1 LLGGVFLGN
10 ATIIEVKGE
19 LIDSYGR
26 IQIFE
31 GFPYK
36 RYELKPLQLSDSEKK
51 LIRTLSAS
59 IGRTYSLDEIREV
72 IGIENAVSFSNEFNS
87 EIIQTIEI
95 NELLLKLPTD
105 ELHDQLKSSLV
116 KLFEKYFPQM
126 KDKEGIASEVISSA
140 VGYGPIAPLLEDSL
154 LEEIMVNGAGR
165 PVFVFHKKHGMCKT
179 NIVMQTEKQVLKLC
193 SKIAFTV
200 GRKFDE
206 AHPLLD
212 ARLPDGSRANAT
224 FSLVTPF
231 GSSLTIRKFTKMPI
245 SIVDLIENRTLS
257 AETAA
262 FLWLMVEGL
271 KIEPMN
277 IIITGGAGSGKT
289 TLMNALATFMR
300 YDDRVISIEDTLEL
314 DLGSRENWIQ
324 MESRPGTRKYEQI
337 EMDDLLRNSLRMRPD
352 RLLVGEVRGKEAQTL
367 FVAMDTGHQGI
378 LGTVHANTS
387 RELLL
392 RLKSAPMNVPNHMLS
407 LVNISVVMFRMYDR
421 KKGLLRR
428 VKEVAELERMEDKI
442 LLSNVFEWNR
452 RTDTVEKTNV
462 PCRTLD
468 KLAEKLNMKKNEI
481 KEELLIRQRILEWML
496 ENGIKSTP
504 DVEKIIQEYYL
515 DPQSVLQMVA
525 GKAPISV

>member
-1 LLGGVFLGN
+1 M
-10 ATIIEVKGE
+10 
-19 LIDSYGR
+19 IDSYDR
-26 IQIFE
+26 VQIFE

-36 RYELKPLQLSDSEKK
+36 RYKIIPVSLSETEKK
-51 LIRTLSAS
+51 LVKTLSAS
-59 IGRTYSLDEIREV
+59 ISRTYSLDEIRES
-72 IGIENAVSFSNEFNS
+72 IEIQNAMDFSNEFNS
-87 EIIQTIEI
+87 EIVQTIEI
-95 NELLLKLPTD
+95 NELLLKLPD
-105 ELHDQLKSSLV
+105 EKLYKELSDSLL
-116 KLFEKYFPQM
+116 KLFERYFPGM
-126 KDKEGIASEVISSA
+126 KAKNEVASEILSNSI
-140 VGYGPIAPLLEDSL
+140 GYGPISPLVDDSL
-154 LEEIMVNGAGR
+154 LEEIMVNGENL

-179 NIVMQTEKQVLKLC
+179 NIVMESERQILKLC

-200 GRKFDE
+200 GKKFDE
-206 AHPLLD
+206 ANPLLD

-231 GSSLTIRKFTKMPI
+231 GTSLTVRKFTKMPI
-245 SIVDLIENRTLS
+245 SIVDLIASGTISSE
-257 AETAA
+257 AA
-262 FLWLMVEGL
+262 SFLWLMVEGL

-277 IIITGGAGSGKT
+277 IIIAGGASSGKT
-289 TLMNALATFMR
+289 TLMNALATFIR

-324 MESRPGTRKYEQI
+324 MESRPGTHKYEQI

-352 RLLVGEVRGKEAQTL
+352 RLLVGEVRSKEAQTL
-367 FVAMDTGHQGI
+367 FVAMDTGHRGI

-421 KKGLLRR
+421 NRGLIRR
-428 VKEVAELERMEDKI
+428 VKEIAELDRMEEKI

-452 RTDTVEKTNV
+452 RSDSVEKTNV
-462 PCRTLD
+462 PSRTLD
-468 KLAEKLNMKKNEI
+468 KLAEKVNMKKNEI

-496 ENGIKSTP
+496 ENNIRTAP
-504 DVEKIIQEYYL
+504 EVEKIIQEYYL

-525 GKAPISV
+525 GRIPAKD